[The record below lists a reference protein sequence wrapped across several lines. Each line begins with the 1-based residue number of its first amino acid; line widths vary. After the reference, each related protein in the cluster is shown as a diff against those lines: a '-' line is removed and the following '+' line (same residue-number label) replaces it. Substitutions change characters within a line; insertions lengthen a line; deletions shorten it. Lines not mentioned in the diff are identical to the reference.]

1 MSVPVEQIFQ
11 DERRILR
18 AKEFTDTWMMNYKR
32 PDPFRVQHRL
42 DFCVRMRFVRHATD
56 DNESHPRGTG
66 GYPQSIGMDTN
77 KPSEVGSKSDY
88 RFSYSKLLTK
98 LHFLTLASTV
108 AMIGSSMNK
117 TAKNKGFNPGTY
129 RQQYQYKS
137 LLPTPINQP
146 YEWQDKRIG
155 LMLPEAMRYLGEL
168 NAYST
173 LVPDVDFFIQMHVAK
188 EATLSS
194 RIEGTR
200 TTLDEALTPKDEL
213 DPEKR
218 DDWTEV
224 RNYIDAM
231 NRSIDYLRKDT
242 PFTMR
247 LIVQEAH
254 KILLSNAR
262 GYSKHPGEIRQS
274 QNWIGGATIQAAA
287 FVPPHPTDLP
297 DLLTDLEKFWHNKN
311 LEMPELIKVAMGH
324 YQFETIHPF
333 LDGNGRI
340 GRLLITLQLVDS
352 GILQK
357 PTLYISDYFERNRAD
372 YYDALAAVTK
382 SGDMDRWIRFF
393 LVGVTETA
401 KKGKATFEKI
411 IELRKE
417 YEDQI
422 EKMGPHRRKHAK
434 KLIDKMYS
442 MPVVT
447 IKSIAKAT
455 ELTEQSAGVL
465 GRELEKKGILKEK
478 TGYKRNRIFVLQKY
492 LDLFTNNA

>member
-1 MSVPVEQIFQ
+1 
-11 DERRILR
+11 
-18 AKEFTDTWMMNYKR
+18 
-32 PDPFRVQHRL
+32 
-42 DFCVRMRFVRHATD
+42 MRF
-56 DNESHPRGTG
+56 
-66 GYPQSIGMDTN
+66 
-77 KPSEVGSKSDY
+77 EVGLKSDY
-88 RFSYSKLLTK
+88 RFSYSKFLSK
-98 LHFLTLASTV
+98 LHFLTKV
-108 AMIGSSMNK
+108 AIWSMIDLNMNK
-117 TAKNKGFNPGTY
+117 TAKNKGFNPGIY

-168 NAYST
+168 NAYSA

-231 NRSIDYLRKDT
+231 NRSIDLLRKDA

-247 LIVQEAH
+247 LVVQEAH

-262 GYSKHPGEIRQS
+262 GYSKRPGEIRES

-287 FVPPHPTDLP
+287 FVPPHPSDLP
-297 DLLTDLEKFWHNKN
+297 ELLTDLEKFWHNKN
-311 LEMPELIKVAMGH
+311 LEMPELIKIAMGH

-340 GRLLITLQLVDS
+340 GRLLVTLQLVHS

-357 PTLYISDYFERNRAD
+357 PTLYLSDYFERNRAD

-393 LVGVTETA
+393 LLGVTEMA
-401 KKGKATFEKI
+401 LKGKETFEKI
-411 IELRKE
+411 IALRKE
-417 YEDQI
+417 YDEQV
-422 EKMGPHRRKHAK
+422 EQMGPHRRKHAK

-442 MPVVT
+442 MPIVT

-492 LDLFTNNA
+492 MDLFTSNT

>member
-1 MSVPVEQIFQ
+1 
-11 DERRILR
+11 
-18 AKEFTDTWMMNYKR
+18 
-32 PDPFRVQHRL
+32 
-42 DFCVRMRFVRHATD
+42 
-56 DNESHPRGTG
+56 
-66 GYPQSIGMDTN
+66 
-77 KPSEVGSKSDY
+77 
-88 RFSYSKLLTK
+88 
-98 LHFLTLASTV
+98 
-108 AMIGSSMNK
+108 MISWSMNK
-117 TAKNKGFNPGTY
+117 SAKNMGFNPGTY

-137 LLPTPINQP
+137 LSPSPMNRL

-224 RNYIDAM
+224 QNYIDAM
-231 NRSIDYLRKDT
+231 NRSMALLKELPLSI
-242 PFTMR
+242 R
-247 LIVQEAH
+247 LVKEAH
-254 KILLSNAR
+254 KILLSNVR
-262 GYSKHPGEIRQS
+262 GYSKHPGEVRQS
-274 QNWIGGATIQAAA
+274 QNWIGGASIRDAA
-287 FVPPHPTDLP
+287 FIPPHPTDVP

-311 LEMPELIKVAMGH
+311 LEMPELIKIAMSH

-340 GRLLITLQLVDS
+340 GRLLITLQLVET
-352 GILQK
+352 GILQR
-357 PTLYISDYFERNRAD
+357 PTLYISDYFEKHRAD
-372 YYDALAAVTK
+372 YYDSLAAVTK

-401 KKGKATFEKI
+401 IKGKATFEKI

-417 YEDQI
+417 YEERI
-422 EKMGPHRRKHAK
+422 EQMGPHRRKHAK

-442 MPVVT
+442 VPVVT
-447 IKSIAKAT
+447 IKNIAKLT
-455 ELTEQSAGVL
+455 ELTVQSAGLL
-465 GRELEKKGILKEK
+465 GRELESKGILKEK

-492 LDLFTNNA
+492 MDLFTNNA

>member
-1 MSVPVEQIFQ
+1 M
-11 DERRILR
+11 LGLNM
-18 AKEFTDTWMMNYKR
+18 KEI
-32 PDPFRVQHRL
+32 V
-42 DFCVRMRFVRHATD
+42 
-56 DNESHPRGTG
+56 
-66 GYPQSIGMDTN
+66 
-77 KPSEVGSKSDY
+77 
-88 RFSYSKLLTK
+88 
-98 LHFLTLASTV
+98 
-108 AMIGSSMNK
+108 
-117 TAKNKGFNPGTY
+117 KNKGFNPGTY

-168 NAYST
+168 NAYSA

-200 TTLDEALTPKDEL
+200 TTLDEALTPKNEL

-224 RNYIDAM
+224 QNYIDAI
-231 NRSIDYLRKDT
+231 NHSIHLLNEL
-242 PFTMR
+242 PLSMR
-247 LIVQEAH
+247 LVTEAH
-254 KILLSNAR
+254 RILLSNVVR
-262 GYSKHPGEIRQS
+262 GYTKNPGVVRQS
-274 QNWIGGATIQAAA
+274 QNWIGGATINDAA
-287 FVPPHPTDLP
+287 FIPPHQSDLP
-297 DLLTDLEKFWHNKN
+297 ELLTDLQKFWHNKN
-311 LEMPELIKVAMGH
+311 LEMPELIKIAMSH

-340 GRLLITLQLVDS
+340 GRLLITLQLVET

-357 PTLYISDYFERNRAD
+357 PTLYISDYFEKHRAD

-401 KKGKATFEKI
+401 KKGKETFVKI
-411 IELRKE
+411 IALRKQ
-417 YEDQI
+417 YEEHF

-434 KLIDKMYS
+434 RLVDQMYS
-442 MPVVT
+442 VPVVT
-447 IKSIAKAT
+447 IKSIARMT

-465 GRELEKKGILKEK
+465 ARELEKRGILKEK

-492 LDLFTNNA
+492 LDLFTNNT

>member
-1 MSVPVEQIFQ
+1 
-11 DERRILR
+11 
-18 AKEFTDTWMMNYKR
+18 
-32 PDPFRVQHRL
+32 
-42 DFCVRMRFVRHATD
+42 
-56 DNESHPRGTG
+56 
-66 GYPQSIGMDTN
+66 
-77 KPSEVGSKSDY
+77 
-88 RFSYSKLLTK
+88 
-98 LHFLTLASTV
+98 
-108 AMIGSSMNK
+108 
-117 TAKNKGFNPGTY
+117 
-129 RQQYQYKS
+129 
-137 LLPTPINQP
+137 
-146 YEWQDKRIG
+146 
-155 LMLPEAMRYLGEL
+155 MLPEAMRYLGEL
-168 NAYST
+168 NAYSA
-173 LVPDVDFFIQMHVAK
+173 LVPDVDFFIQMHIAK

-194 RIEGTR
+194 RIEGTH

-213 DPEKR
+213 NPERR

-231 NRSIDYLRKDT
+231 NLSVGLLKELPLTTRLVKD
-242 PFTMR
+242 
-247 LIVQEAH
+247 AH
-254 KILLSNAR
+254 KVLLSNVR
-262 GYSKHPGEIRQS
+262 GYSKRPGEIRQS
-274 QNWIGGATIQAAA
+274 QNWIGGATLQDAA
-287 FVPPHPTDLP
+287 FIPPFPSDVP

-311 LEMPELIKVAMGH
+311 LEMPELIKIAMSH

-340 GRLLITLQLVDS
+340 GRLLITLQLVET

-357 PTLYISDYFERNRAD
+357 PTLYISDYFEKHRAD

-393 LVGVTETA
+393 IVGVTETA

-417 YEDQI
+417 YEEQI
-422 EKMGPHRRKHAK
+422 EKMGPRRKHAK
-434 KLIDKMYS
+434 KLIEKMYS

-465 GRELEKKGILKEK
+465 ARELEKRGILKEK

-492 LDLFTNNA
+492 LDLFTNSV

>member
-1 MSVPVEQIFQ
+1 
-11 DERRILR
+11 
-18 AKEFTDTWMMNYKR
+18 
-32 PDPFRVQHRL
+32 
-42 DFCVRMRFVRHATD
+42 
-56 DNESHPRGTG
+56 
-66 GYPQSIGMDTN
+66 
-77 KPSEVGSKSDY
+77 
-88 RFSYSKLLTK
+88 
-98 LHFLTLASTV
+98 
-108 AMIGSSMNK
+108 MNK

-137 LLPTPINQP
+137 LLPSLINQP

-168 NAYST
+168 NAYSA

-200 TTLDEALTPKDEL
+200 TTLDEAVTPKDEL

-224 RNYIDAM
+224 QNYIDAM
-231 NRSIDYLRKDT
+231 NRSIGLLKEL
-242 PFTMR
+242 PLSMR
-247 LIVQEAH
+247 LVKEAH
-254 KILLSNAR
+254 KILLSDVR
-262 GYSKHPGEIRQS
+262 GYSKHPGEVRQS
-274 QNWIGGATIQAAA
+274 QNWIGGASIKDAA
-287 FVPPHPTDLP
+287 FIPPHQTDVP
-297 DLLTDLEKFWHNKN
+297 DLLTDLENFWHNKN
-311 LEMPELIKVAMGH
+311 LEMAELIKIAMSH

-340 GRLLITLQLVDS
+340 GRLLITLQLVEV
-352 GILQK
+352 GFLQK
-357 PTLYISDYFERNRAD
+357 PTLYISDYFEKHRTD

-393 LVGVTETA
+393 LVGVIETA
-401 KKGKATFEKI
+401 MKGKATFEKI
-411 IELRKE
+411 IALRKE
-417 YEDQI
+417 YEEQI
-422 EKMGPHRRKHAK
+422 EQMGPHRRKHAK

-465 GRELEKKGILKEK
+465 GRELEKRGILKER
-478 TGYKRNRIFVLQKY
+478 TGYKRNRIFALQKY
-492 LDLFTNNA
+492 LNLFTNNA

>member
-1 MSVPVEQIFQ
+1 M
-11 DERRILR
+11 
-18 AKEFTDTWMMNYKR
+18 
-32 PDPFRVQHRL
+32 
-42 DFCVRMRFVRHATD
+42 
-56 DNESHPRGTG
+56 
-66 GYPQSIGMDTN
+66 
-77 KPSEVGSKSDY
+77 
-88 RFSYSKLLTK
+88 
-98 LHFLTLASTV
+98 

-117 TAKNKGFNPGTY
+117 IAKNKSFNPGTY

-137 LLPTPINQP
+137 ILPTPINQP

-168 NAYST
+168 NAYSA
-173 LVPDVDFFIQMHVAK
+173 LVPDVSFFIQIHVAK

-200 TTLDEALTPKDEL
+200 TTLDEALTPRDEL

-231 NRSIDYLRKDT
+231 NRSIGLLKELPLST
-242 PFTMR
+242 R
-247 LIVQEAH
+247 LVKEAH
-254 KILLSNAR
+254 RILLSNVR
-262 GYSKHPGEIRQS
+262 GYSKHPGEVRQS
-274 QNWIGGATIQAAA
+274 QNWIGGATIQDAA
-287 FVPPHPTDLP
+287 FIPPHQSDVP

-311 LEMPELIKVAMGH
+311 LEMPELINIAMGH

-340 GRLLITLQLVDS
+340 GRLLITLQLVET

-357 PTLYISDYFERNRAD
+357 PTLYISDYFEKHRAD

-401 KKGKATFEKI
+401 MKGKATFEKI
-411 IELRKE
+411 IALRKE
-417 YEDQI
+417 YDEQI
-422 EKMGPHRRKHAK
+422 EQMGPHRRKHAK
-434 KLIDKMYS
+434 KLINKMYS
-442 MPVVT
+442 MPIVT
-447 IKSIAKAT
+447 IKSIAKIT
-455 ELTEQSAGVL
+455 ELTDQSAGVL
-465 GRELEKKGILKEK
+465 GRELEKRGILKEK

-492 LDLFTNNA
+492 MDLFTNNV